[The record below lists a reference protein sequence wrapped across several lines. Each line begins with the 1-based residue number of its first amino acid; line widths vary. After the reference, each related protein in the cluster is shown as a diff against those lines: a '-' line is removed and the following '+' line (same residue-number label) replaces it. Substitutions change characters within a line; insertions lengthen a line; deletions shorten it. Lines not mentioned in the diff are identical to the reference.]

1 MTARKDKPV
10 RRWAA
15 VLTAAVLLGA
25 VVTAAVLVLGQRPL
39 ARIGDSPV
47 GEEEFLLVL
56 RENLVQYETALRQ
69 EGTLPEGQT
78 LHDFVQTDEG
88 ADAVLELQWQ
98 QLALQRAKCSL
109 AVEYSVAEEY
119 SFEDL
124 KQHMNEEN
132 ASRIAKLQNRQH
144 WTMWQYYTLGK
155 LTHYL
160 ADAFTYPHNENYPE
174 SLLEHRHYED
184 ELRQYLASYL
194 ENCSLRPIKARQDVI
209 AAIDELHRQYMDTVA
224 DMRRDVQYILRAV
237 NLLMAS
243 CVPAAA

>member
-1 MTARKDKPV
+1 MQKRSHKLLASTLLENEHGFRARRYELAFLFGSFQPDCNPLTYLKGS
-10 RRWAA
+10 RRAYK
-15 VLTAAVLLGA
+15 LRGHNFTNS
-25 VVTAAVLVLGQRPL
+25 QRYIN
-39 ARIGDSPV
+39 AHIQY
-47 GEEEFLLVL
+47 L
-56 RENLVQYETALRQ
+56 R
-69 EGTLPEGQT
+69 
-78 LHDFVQTDEG
+78 
-88 ADAVLELQWQ
+88 
-98 QLALQRAKCSL
+98 
-109 AVEYSVAEEY
+109 
-119 SFEDL
+119 
-124 KQHMNEEN
+124 
-132 ASRIAKLQNRQH
+132 ASTRWNIWH
-144 WTMWQYYTLGK
+144 YYTLGK